1 MHHPSYLLILVSRSR
16 FILNI
21 AFLGLLLAVVVSF
34 FFPLKY
40 SAVAGVFVIPRQG
53 FGVDPYTVIKSSE
66 RVGENLA
73 LAIGTS
79 EFLDRVLEA
88 EPRIDKTVFPTEE
101 RLRRKYWKK
110 NVEADVTPGT
120 GLLRITAYSTDP
132 AQAVILASGVNKTV
146 MEHGIEYVG
155 AQATFKI
162 ADEPIA
168 SRFPVR
174 PNIPM
179 NGLIGFLFGAIL
191 ASIFVLFQKK
201 NRA

>member
-1 MHHPSYLLILVSRSR
+1 MSHPSYLLILVSRSR
-16 FILNI
+16 FIMSVGFI
-21 AFLGLLLAVVVSF
+21 GLLIAIIVSL

-40 SAVAGVFVIPRQG
+40 SATAGVFVIPRQG

-79 EFLDRVLEA
+79 EFLGRVLDV
-88 EPRIDKTVFPTEE
+88 EPRIDQSAFPTEE
-101 RLRRKYWKK
+101 RLRRKYWLK
-110 NVEADVTPGT
+110 NIEADVTPGT
-120 GLLRITAYSTDP
+120 GLLRMTAYSTDP
-132 AQAVILASGVNKTV
+132 AQAVILATGVSKTI
-146 MEHGIEYVG
+146 MEYGIEYVG

-201 NRA
+201 KHA

>member
-1 MHHPSYLLILVSRSR
+1 MLVSRTR
-16 FILNI
+16 FIVTI
-21 AFLGLLLAVVVSF
+21 GFIGLLLAIIVSL

-40 SAVAGVFVIPRQG
+40 SASAGVFVIPRQG

-66 RVGENLA
+66 RIGENLA

-79 EFLDRVLEA
+79 EFLDRVLEI

-120 GLLRITAYSTDP
+120 GLLRVTAYNTDP
-132 AQAVILASGVNKTV
+132 AQAVILASGVSQAV
-146 MEHGIEYVG
+146 MEFGIEYVG
-155 AQATFKI
+155 AQATFKV
-162 ADEPIA
+162 ADEPIS

-201 NRA
+201 KHA

>member
-1 MHHPSYLLILVSRSR
+1 MSVGFIGLLIAIIVS
-16 FILNI
+16 L
-21 AFLGLLLAVVVSF
+21 

-40 SAVAGVFVIPRQG
+40 SATAGVFVIPRQG

-79 EFLDRVLEA
+79 EFLGRVLEV
-88 EPRIDKTVFPTEE
+88 EPRIDQTAFPTEE
-101 RLRRKYWKK
+101 RLRRKYWLK
-110 NVEADVTPGT
+110 NIESDVTPGT
-120 GLLRITAYSTDP
+120 GLLRMTAYSTDP
-132 AQAVILASGVNKTV
+132 AQAVILAQGVSKTI
-146 MEHGIEYVG
+146 MEYGIEYVG

-201 NRA
+201 KHV